1 MKKKQMKIHL
11 IIGWVL
17 VVAAAI
23 FLFPDKDIALQ
34 AERPHLGQASP
45 RTIIAPF
52 NFEVPKSAQE
62 IETERNRAAEKV
74 NAIFEYN
81 TDETK
86 RLYDELKNFLQKVS
100 QYGSLQHQ
108 INLANSTENGDSTL
122 QYKVSQAGRYYESL
136 KQRISTTAIKSLS
149 QNARARDSLLSV
161 FKQMLQKGV
170 SNTVIAPTETALQLF
185 IGNYN
190 LPQNIKHIIY
200 TRPNITLLKDNNN
213 VTVEVTN
220 VQPVQRRI
228 DEAFAQLQN
237 SFPTEQGLL
246 SAFYE
251 TLFLFVQPNV
261 YYLEK
266 ETQAS
271 REEARSKVTLNKGMI
286 PRGME
291 IVAQG
296 APVTKDILEKI
307 EALQIAQ
314 QREENSRTFTAIYGN
329 ALIFVIIISFF
340 MVFFMFTPSRGMFK
354 NPRQLWSLA
363 VLTLLQLAAFW
374 LAHNMSGNIAKMEMD
389 LPILPENIDIMW
401 LYPFALAPVTA
412 TVLYDR
418 RIGLAFTTLSS
429 LIFGILSGYDLAAG
443 ICAFAVIYATTYPL
457 ARMRYRVQFLWGIL
471 TGVTTL
477 AAIIALMLLLRNRLS
492 FDAFYHNLIIGAVNV
507 MICTALA
514 SVGLIH
520 LMEKIF
526 GITTVLTLME
536 MSDFNRPALKR
547 ISEMAPGTFHH
558 SIQVSNLAE
567 KVADSIGANS
577 LLVRVMALYHDIGKT
592 MRPEYFTENQ
602 KQGVNPHNN
611 LDPQQSVKII
621 VGHVEQGVTMAK
633 NDYNLPDLVT
643 AGIREHHGSSV
654 IQYFYHKAEENAR
667 EKGLDPVKVEDF
679 SYKGPKPQSKE
690 TAILMLADIIEATS
704 RSMADTS
711 PEALEAMIHKTIEGR
726 YMEGQFNESNLSIKD
741 LSKLEKAFLTSLD
754 GTYHTRV
761 KYPGQK

>member
-11 IIGWVL
+11 LIGWALIVI
-17 VVAAAI
+17 AAI
-23 FLFPDKDIALQ
+23 ILFPDKNIALQ

-62 IETERNRAAEKV
+62 IEAERNRAAEKV

-81 TDETK
+81 SDESK
-86 RLYDELKNFLQKVS
+86 RQYDELKNFLQKIG
-100 QYGSLQHQ
+100 QYGNLQHQ
-108 INLANSTENGDSTL
+108 INQANITEGSDSTI
-122 QYKVSQAGRYYESL
+122 QTKVSQAGRYYESL
-136 KQRISTTAIKSLS
+136 KQRISTTAIKPLS
-149 QNARARDSLLSV
+149 QNSKARDSLLSV
-161 FKQMLQKGV
+161 FNQMLQKGV
-170 SNTVIAPTETALQLF
+170 SNTVIAPNETALQLF

-190 LPQNIKHIIY
+190 LSQNVKHIIY
-200 TRPNITLLKDNNN
+200 SRPNITLLKDNEN
-213 VTVEVTN
+213 VTVEVAN

-237 SFPTEQGLL
+237 SFPTDQGLL

-271 REEARSKVTLNKGMI
+271 RADARSKVTLNKGMI

-314 QREENSRTFTAIYGN
+314 QKEENSRTFTAIYGN
-329 ALIFVIIISFF
+329 ALLFVVILSFF
-340 MVFFMFTPSRGMFK
+340 MVFFVFTPSRGMFK
-354 NPRQLWSLA
+354 NPRQLWSLM
-363 VLTLLQLAAFW
+363 VLTLMQLIVFW
-374 LAHNMSGNIAKMEMD
+374 LVHNLSGNIAKLEVEIP
-389 LPILPENIDIMW
+389 LLSENFDIMW
-401 LYPFALAPVTA
+401 LYPFALAPVIA

-418 RIGLAFTTLSS
+418 RIGLAFTTMSS
-429 LIFGILSGYDLAAG
+429 LIFGILTGYDLAAG
-443 ICAFAVIYATTYPL
+443 ICAFAVIFATTYPL

-471 TGVTTL
+471 TGVITM
-477 AAIIALMLLLRNRLS
+477 AAMVALMLLLRNRLS
-492 FDAFYHNLIIGAVNV
+492 FEVFYHNLIIGAANV

-514 SVGLIH
+514 SVALIH

-621 VGHVEQGVTMAK
+621 VGHVEKGVTMAK
-633 NDYNLPDLVT
+633 NDYKLPELVT
-643 AGIREHHGSSV
+643 AGISEHHGSSV
-654 IQYFYHKAEENAR
+654 IQFFYHKALENAK
-667 EKGLDPVKVEDF
+667 EKGGEVKIEDF

-711 PEALEAMIHKTIEGR
+711 PEALSAMIHKTIEGR

-741 LSKLEKAFLTSLD
+741 LSKLEKAFLNSLD

-761 KYPGQK
+761 KYPGQR